1 MTSGVSPLHHPHPVP
16 TFIDRAFAQYD
27 EIWARRAPRCRVQPE
42 LRVFGTLTGAV
53 ELEVTDG

>member
-16 TFIDRAFAQYD
+16 IFIDRAFASV
-27 EIWARRAPRCRVQPE
+27 RRDLGAPGPRCRVQPE